1 MRLQLLHFIFA
12 WQGGQLS
19 CEERIGQGTYGQ
31 VFAAREKCSSR
42 LYALKI
48 AQSRHEHVSTLGD
61 LAHEFE
67 VLQHLGSHAHVV
79 PCLGLL
85 PSSSQ
90 KAPVFIA
97 CLF

>member
-1 MRLQLLHFIFA
+1 MARFLQRGRSALPD
-12 WQGGQLS
+12 
-19 CEERIGQGTYGQ
+19 
-31 VFAAREKCSSR
+31 
-42 LYALKI
+42 YALKI